1 MNNESI
7 KQVFDFVR
15 DMRTKS
21 YSHLGYMTY
30 NEQLQTKEWK
40 YFRLYV
46 IIVKGFKCELCDDKN
61 FKHFQV
67 HHKIYINDLYAW
79 EYDLKN
85 LMVLCRYHHKKQHRP
100 DIVEKFNRMK
110 SIKQIING

>member
-7 KQVFDFVR
+7 KEVFDFVR

-21 YSHLGYMTY
+21 YHDLRFMPYR
-30 NEQLQTKEWK
+30 EQLNTNEWK

-46 IIVKGFKCELCDDKN
+46 IIAKGFKCELCDDKN

-67 HHKIYINDLYAW
+67 HHKRYIDGKMAW
-79 EYDLKN
+79 EYELKD
-85 LMVLCRYHHKKQHRP
+85 LMVLCGFHHQKVHMP
-100 DIVEKFNRMK
+100 EISEKFNNVK
-110 SIKQIING
+110 SIKEIIG